1 MGLSAAIA
9 ARIEAVRE
17 YFELADNWPLE
28 PFRLNAWPFVPSP
41 QEFVDG
47 HLTFLLAVQND
58 ALALPYLGRIE
69 FVMEMLQE
77 EAQGLPPEAVAP
89 PQTKGTPPPPEYE
102 GSEQDL
108 EHDAH
113 GGEGRQ
119 LCIF

>member
-17 YFELADNWPLE
+17 HFELADNWPTE
-28 PFRLNAWPFVPSP
+28 PFRLNAWSQVADPA
-41 QEFVDG
+41 EFVDG

-58 ALALPYLGRIE
+58 VLALPYLGRIE

-77 EAQGLPPEAVAP
+77 MAQDLPPEAVAP
-89 PQTKGTPPPPEYE
+89 PEAKGTPPPPKEE

-108 EHDAH
+108 EESAH

-119 LCIF
+119 LVFF

>member
-17 YFELADNWPLE
+17 HFELADNWPLE
-28 PFRLNAWPFVPSP
+28 PFRLNAWSFVPSP
-41 QEFVDG
+41 EEFVDG

-77 EAQGLPPEAVAP
+77 EAQGLPPDRQLAFFE
-89 PQTKGTPPPPEYE
+89 KTPPTTAA
-102 GSEQDL
+102 QIL
-108 EHDAH
+108 
-113 GGEGRQ
+113 R
-119 LCIF
+119 LRL